1 MQSKNLKAGQTQGKV
16 KTLMNL
22 FDIKEEDK
30 NDVDEHQ
37 NVRPG
42 CLDDLQG
49 AFEDSLGLKDVTE
62 SIEGTTG
69 DGDNEIGLQGLVDPL
84 VMKAIPEQAQV
95 LTSYIVNKALYH
107 LLTDVLEISAG
118 VGLSWNA
125 TSITL
130 AQMKQ
135 KLEELQKDVNTLLEA
150 DYKAA
155 LNWLKFVSNEL
166 EEEQYSLA
174 FESFQ
179 KVLEL
184 SIRGYSQVKEFKK
197 KVFCKK
203 LTIYALRMTRS
214 YKKDSQTFVDVSE
227 LTNKEQKSLAK
238 NVFAELE
245 ELIKDFEKLKPS
257 VSKKVFFKAKK
268 VKDNIVKPD
277 PIDAF
282 VKSYSPKKKE
292 QKILNSIL
300 KMALPIIWHHIEI
313 FKTEE
318 FTSPEMLKYVPEGHE
333 NCCDIVL
340 EGKWP
345 IRLWKI
351 TGLDGKIS
359 MLQYEFQDRYEEDL
373 EVTNSNFIS
382 ISSSSKY
389 FSA

>member
-49 AFEDSLGLKDVTE
+49 ALEDSLGLKDVIK

-69 DGDNEIGLQGLVDPL
+69 DGENEIGLQGLVDPL

-95 LTSYIVNKALYH
+95 LTSYIINKALYH

-174 FESFQ
+174 YENLQ

-184 SIRGYSQVKEFKK
+184 SIRGYSQVKDFKK

-227 LTNKEQKSLAK
+227 LKDKEQKSLAK

-257 VSKKVFFKAKK
+257 VSKKVFWKAKK
-268 VKDNIVKPD
+268 AKDKVVN
-277 PIDAF
+277 PIDA
-282 VKSYSPKKKE
+282 KMNSYSPKKKQE
-292 QKILNSIL
+292 KVLDSIL
-300 KMALPIIWHHIEI
+300 KMALPIIWHHIDI

-318 FTSPEMLKYVPEGHE
+318 FTSSEMLKYVPKGHE

-351 TGLDGKIS
+351 TLDDKLAG
-359 MLQYEFQDRYEEDL
+359 LQYEFQDRHDEDL
-373 EVTNSNFIS
+373 EITKSSFIS
-382 ISSSSKY
+382 ISSISKY
-389 FSA
+389 FSVIG

>member
-22 FDIKEEDK
+22 FDIKEQDK

-62 SIEGTTG
+62 STEGATE
-69 DGDNEIGLQGLVDPL
+69 DGENEIGLQGLVDPL

-95 LTSYIVNKALYH
+95 LTSYIINKALYH

-174 FESFQ
+174 YENLQ

-184 SIRGYSQVKEFKK
+184 SIRGYSQVKDFKK

-227 LTNKEQKSLAK
+227 LKDKEQKSLAK

-257 VSKKVFFKAKK
+257 VSKKVFWKAKK
-268 VKDNIVKPD
+268 AKDKVVN
-277 PIDAF
+277 PIDA
-282 VKSYSPKKKE
+282 KMNSYSPKKKQE
-292 QKILNSIL
+292 KVLDSIL
-300 KMALPIIWHHIEI
+300 KMALPIIWHHIDI

-318 FTSPEMLKYVPEGHE
+318 FTSLEMLKFVPQGHE

-351 TGLDGKIS
+351 TLDDKLAG
-359 MLQYEFQDRYEEDL
+359 LQYEFQDRHDEDL
-373 EVTNSNFIS
+373 EITKSSFIS
-382 ISSSSKY
+382 ISSISKY
-389 FSA
+389 FSVIR